1 MTRISLS
8 FVSMNDEFSLL
19 TILSESAISSKKVMK
34 ISMIENSI
42 FFYFQIAGVSTK
54 LICLVVGRNR
64 ISSLHT
70 QNTTEIRKRYYLSI
84 VDIES
89 KYILCKDLL

>member
-42 FFYFQIAGVSTK
+42 FFCTRQGTVLPK
-54 LICLVVGRNR
+54 LKKPIKN
-64 ISSLHT
+64 H
-70 QNTTEIRKRYYLSI
+70 
-84 VDIES
+84 
-89 KYILCKDLL
+89 